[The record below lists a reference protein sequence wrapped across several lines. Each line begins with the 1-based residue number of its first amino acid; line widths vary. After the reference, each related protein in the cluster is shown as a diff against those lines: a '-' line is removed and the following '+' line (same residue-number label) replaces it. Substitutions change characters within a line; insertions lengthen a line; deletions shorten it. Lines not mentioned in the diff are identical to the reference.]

1 MPISSKTL
9 SKTSLSADTTRESTR
24 VAPST
29 PFLLG
34 QGIYRLNTP
43 GGSAQDSG
51 FGLICVDSELVN
63 GQPLVRE
70 TWLLHQPLG
79 SRFAIQPIPVF
90 TAAFADYGALR
101 TELGPALIRS
111 ARWLLD
117 PARLAITEEFPTP
130 PIVGNPNGQLI
141 EGSWEILHRPV
152 VGSATGE
159 RRVGLAYVPPATPAA
174 VTATA
179 SNSFCDNLDR
189 VEAWARLGSG
199 PVLTGAGTGELV
211 FSHQVRFRSVSDLRA
226 AYPPGV
232 TIREALWRYR
242 YTYR

>member
-1 MPISSKTL
+1 MPIASKDL
-9 SKTSLSADTTRESTR
+9 AKTSLSATVTKESALL
-24 VAPST
+24 APST
-29 PFLLG
+29 PLLLG
-34 QGIYRLNTP
+34 PGIYRLNTP
-43 GGSAQDSG
+43 GGSAQDTG
-51 FGLICVDSELVN
+51 LGLICVDSELVN
-63 GQPLVRE
+63 GQPVVRE
-70 TWLLHQPLG
+70 TWLLTSILG

-90 TAAFADYGALR
+90 TSAFADYSALR
-101 TELGPALIRS
+101 AELGPAPIRS

-130 PIVGNPNGQLI
+130 PPVGNPNGQLI

-159 RRVGLAYVPPATPAA
+159 RRVGLAYVPPGTPAA

-179 SNSFCDNLDR
+179 SNAYCDNLDR

-211 FSHQVRFRSVSDLRA
+211 FTHQVRFRSVTELRA

-232 TIREALWRYR
+232 TVREALWRYR